1 MCVRLH
7 GDLSEELNAMT
18 ITQVDAFE
26 AMLQHHHTLVED
38 VDSRIAVIAE
48 AVGRGIPDGP
58 AVGALITY
66 LAEEVLP
73 HALAE
78 EDSIYRAAG
87 ARADLADTVNGM
99 IAEHRVL
106 DSAIESLASAPTAPA
121 ALIQATQIGT
131 FFTAH
136 VNKENE
142 LLLPALLEDNDV
154 DLVELL
160 AQMHRL
166 TEAAADGPLR
176 EVAAPTDPDP
186 GSAVLS
192 LLLQAANE
200 LADAGRADRACKLVA
215 SAWAALRTS
224 RPDLA
229 VKTTAGLHRL
239 ARSIASEPIALRS
252 RVNGADASALRE
264 LDVRPLA
271 PAQRHETIFA
281 EFHALAPG
289 TSYVLVNDHDPKP
302 LRYQFEAEHAGEFT
316 WDAIESGPEV
326 WRVNIG
332 RPSSS
337 DAMANEPSASEGST
351 VQELDV
357 RVLPHGQRHEVIFSA
372 YDHLVPG
379 GGFVIINDHDPQPLR
394 YQFEAQHAGEF
405 TWDYLEFGPKLWRVR
420 IGRPSVSTTI

>member
-1 MCVRLH
+1 
-7 GDLSEELNAMT
+7 MT
-18 ITQVDAFE
+18 ITQVEALE
-26 AMLQHHHTLVED
+26 AMLQHHRTLVED
-38 VDSRIAVIAE
+38 VDSRIAAIAE
-48 AVGRGIPDGP
+48 AVGRGTPYGA
-58 AVGALITY
+58 AVGALVTY

-73 HALAE
+73 HAVAE
-78 EDSIYRAAG
+78 ESSIYRAAG
-87 ARADLADTVNGM
+87 SRSNLADTVNGM
-99 IAEHRVL
+99 IAEHRL
-106 DSAIESLASAPTAPA
+106 LASAIESLADAATAPT

-136 VNKENE
+136 VKKENE
-142 LLLPALLEDNDV
+142 LLLPALLEDSEV

-160 AQMHRL
+160 AQMHRM
-166 TEAAADGPLR
+166 TEAAAVGSLPVD
-176 EVAAPTDPDP
+176 AARSDSDPEA
-186 GSAVLS
+186 AVLS

-200 LADAGRADRACKLVA
+200 LADTGRGDRACKLVA

-229 VKTTAGLHRL
+229 VKTTASLHRL
-239 ARSIASEPIALRS
+239 AKSIASEPIALRS
-252 RVNGADASALRE
+252 RVESTDASAPRE

-332 RPSSS
+332 RPSSR
-337 DAMANEPSASEGST
+337 DAITNEPRASEGST

-357 RVLPHGQRHEVIFSA
+357 RVLPHGQRHEVIFST

-379 GGFVIINDHDPQPLR
+379 DGFVIINDHDPQPLR
-394 YQFEAQHAGEF
+394 YQFEA
-405 TWDYLEFGPKLWRVR
+405 
-420 IGRPSVSTTI
+420 

>member
-1 MCVRLH
+1 
-7 GDLSEELNAMT
+7 MT
-18 ITQVDAFE
+18 ITKVEAFE
-26 AMLQHHHTLVED
+26 AMLQHHRTLVGD
-38 VDSRIAVIAE
+38 VESRITTIAE
-48 AVGRGIPDGP
+48 AVGRGTPYGS
-58 AVGALITY
+58 AVGALVTY

-73 HALAE
+73 HAVAE
-78 EDSIYRAAG
+78 ENSIYRAAG
-87 ARADLADTVNGM
+87 SRTDLADTVNGM

-106 DSAIESLASAPTAPA
+106 ASAIESLADAATAPA
-121 ALIQATQIGT
+121 ALVQATQIGT

-136 VNKENE
+136 VEKENE

-160 AQMHRL
+160 AQMHHL
-166 TEAAADGPLR
+166 TEAAAGDSLPVDAVR
-176 EVAAPTDPDP
+176 SDRDPEA
-186 GSAVLS
+186 AVLA

-200 LADAGRADRACKLVA
+200 LVDAGRADRACKLAA

-229 VKTTAGLHRL
+229 VKTTASLHRL
-239 ARSIASEPIALRS
+239 VKSIASEPIALRP
-252 RVNGADASALRE
+252 RVDGADASAIRE

-316 WDAIESGPEV
+316 WDAMESGPEV

-332 RPSSS
+332 RPSSR
-337 DAMANEPSASEGST
+337 DAIANEPRTSEGST

-357 RVLPHGQRHEVIFSA
+357 RVLPHGQRHEVIFST

-379 GGFVIINDHDPQPLR
+379 NGFVIINDHDPQPLR
-394 YQFEAQHAGEF
+394 YQFEAQHSGDF
-405 TWDYLEFGPKLWRVR
+405 TWDYLESGPKLWRVR
-420 IGRPSVSTTI
+420 VGRPSVSTTI

>member
-1 MCVRLH
+1 
-7 GDLSEELNAMT
+7 MT

-26 AMLQHHHTLVED
+26 AMLQHHRTLVED

-48 AVGRGIPDGP
+48 AVGRGMPDGP

-87 ARADLADTVNGM
+87 TRADLADTVNEM
-99 IAEHRVL
+99 IVEHRVL
-106 DSAIESLASAPTAPA
+106 DSAIESLASAPTAHA

-176 EVAAPTDPDP
+176 EVAAPTEPDP
-186 GSAVLS
+186 GAAVLT

-239 ARSIASEPIALRS
+239 ARSMASEPIALRS
-252 RVNGADASALRE
+252 RVNGANALRE

-357 RVLPHGQRHEVIFSA
+357 RVLPHGQRHEVIFST

-379 GGFVIINDHDPQPLR
+379 GGFVILNDHDPQPLR
-394 YQFEAQHAGEF
+394 YQFEAQHGGEF

>member
-7 GDLSEELNAMT
+7 GDLSKELNAMT
-18 ITQVDAFE
+18 ITQVDALE
-26 AMLQHHHTLVED
+26 AMLQHHRTLVED
-38 VDSRIAVIAE
+38 VDSRIAAIAE
-48 AVGRGIPDGP
+48 AVGRGAPYEP
-58 AVGALITY
+58 AVGALVTY

-73 HALAE
+73 HAVAE
-78 EDSIYRAAG
+78 ESSIYRAAG
-87 ARADLADTVNGM
+87 ARADLANTVNGM

-106 DSAIESLASAPTAPA
+106 ASAVESLASTPTASA
-121 ALIQATQIGT
+121 ALVQATQIGT

-166 TEAAADGPLR
+166 TEAAAGGPLPDD
-176 EVAAPTDPDP
+176 AAHTDPDP
-186 GSAVLS
+186 EAAVLS

-200 LADAGRADRACKLVA
+200 LADAGRADRACKLAA

-229 VKTTAGLHRL
+229 VKTTASLHRL
-239 ARSIASEPIALRS
+239 AKSIASEPIALRA
-252 RVNGADASALRE
+252 RVDGADASALRE

-271 PAQRHETIFA
+271 PAQRHEIIFA
-281 EFHALAPG
+281 EFHALVPG

-337 DAMANEPSASEGST
+337 DAIANEPSASEGST

-357 RVLPHGQRHEVIFSA
+357 RVLPHGQRHEVIFST

-379 GGFVIINDHDPQPLR
+379 DGFVIINDHDPQPLR

-405 TWDYLEFGPKLWRVR
+405 TWDYLESGPKLWRVR
-420 IGRPSVSTTI
+420 VGRPSVSTTI

>member
-1 MCVRLH
+1 
-7 GDLSEELNAMT
+7 MT
-18 ITQVDAFE
+18 ITQVEALE
-26 AMLQHHHTLVED
+26 AMLQHHRALVED
-38 VDSRIAVIAE
+38 VDTRIAAIAE
-48 AVGRGIPDGP
+48 AVGRGTPYGT
-58 AVGALITY
+58 AVGTLVTY

-73 HALAE
+73 HAVAE
-78 EDSIYRAAG
+78 ESSIYRAAG

-99 IAEHRVL
+99 IAEHRL
-106 DSAIESLASAPTAPA
+106 LASAIESLADAPTAPA
-121 ALIQATQIGT
+121 ALVQATQVGT
-131 FFTAH
+131 FFATH
-136 VNKENE
+136 VKKENE
-142 LLLPALLEDNDV
+142 LLLPVLLEDSDV

-160 AQMHRL
+160 AQMHRM
-166 TEAAADGPLR
+166 TEAAGVGSLP
-176 EVAAPTDPDP
+176 VDPARSDSDP
-186 GSAVLS
+186 EAAVLS

-200 LADAGRADRACKLVA
+200 LADTGHGDRACKLVA

-229 VKTTAGLHRL
+229 VKTTASLHRL
-239 ARSIASEPIALRS
+239 ARSIVSEPIALRS
-252 RVNGADASALRE
+252 RVESTDASTPRE

-271 PAQRHETIFA
+271 PAQRHETIFT

-337 DAMANEPSASEGST
+337 VAATNGSGAPEGST
-351 VQELDV
+351 VPELDV
-357 RVLPHGQRHEVIFSA
+357 RILPHGQRHEVIFA
-372 YDHLVPG
+372 TYDRLLPG

-394 YQFEAQHAGEF
+394 YQFQAQHADDF
-405 TWDYLEFGPKLWRVR
+405 TWDYLESGPTLWRVR
-420 IGRPSVSTTI
+420 VGRPSVSSTI